1 MFNTVNHTGLTVSSV
16 EESLR
21 FYRDTLGLHHETE
34 RSGEF
39 SGPFL
44 SHLTGYEGTHL
55 RIAMVQCKD
64 GSRIQL
70 EEFVNPVLEKD
81 EVEWGQPGSWHLC
94 VEVSDMFEIFEAVK
108 NNGYRIV
115 SDPPEPVPL
124 PEESIHYG
132 GYFLGVLDPDGH
144 VIEILQTPPQYREK
158 YS

>member
-1 MFNTVNHTGLTVSSV
+1 MFNTVNHTGLTVASV
-16 EESLR
+16 EESLK
-21 FYRDTLGLHHETE
+21 FYRDTLGLTVEE
-34 RSGEF
+34 ARSGEW

-44 SHLTGYEGTHL
+44 SRLTGHPGTHL
-55 RIAMVQCKD
+55 RIAMVQCND

-70 EEFVNPVLEKD
+70 EEFVNPRLDKV

-94 VEVSDMFEIFEAVK
+94 VEVSDMFEVFEAVK
-108 NNGYRIV
+108 KGGYRIV

-144 VIEILQTPPQYREK
+144 VIEILQPPAK
-158 YS
+158 YSAKYN

>member
-16 EESLR
+16 EESLK
-21 FYRDTLGLHHETE
+21 FYRDTLGLKHEE
-34 RSGEF
+34 ARSGEW
-39 SGPFL
+39 SGAFL
-44 SHLTGYEGTHL
+44 SHLTGYEGTRL
-55 RIAMVQCKD
+55 RIEMVQCED

-70 EEFVNPVLEKD
+70 EQFVNPVLEKE

-94 VEVSDMFEIFEAVK
+94 VEVSDVFAVLEEVK
-108 NNGYRIV
+108 KNGYRIV
-115 SDPPEPVPL
+115 SNPPEPVPL

-144 VIEILQTPPQYREK
+144 VIELLQPPAQYREQ

>member
-16 EESLR
+16 EQSLR
-21 FYRDTLGLHHETE
+21 FYRDTLGLTVEE
-34 RSGEF
+34 ARSGEW
-39 SGPFL
+39 SGGFL
-44 SHLTGYEGTHL
+44 SHLIGYEGTHL

-70 EEFVNPVLEKD
+70 EEFVHPVLEKH
-81 EVEWGQPGSWHLC
+81 EVEWGQPGAWHLC
-94 VEVSDMFEIFEAVK
+94 VEVSDIFEVFEAVK
-108 NNGYRIV
+108 SGGYRIV
-115 SDPPEPVPL
+115 SDPAEPVPL

-144 VIEILQTPPQYREK
+144 VIEVLQPPVQYDQR

>member
-16 EESLR
+16 DESLK
-21 FYRDTLGLHHETE
+21 FYRDTLGLHHEE
-34 RSGEF
+34 ARSGEW
-39 SGPFL
+39 SGSFL
-44 SHLTGYEGTHL
+44 SHLTGYDGTHL

-70 EEFVNPVLEKD
+70 EEFVNPVLDKY

-94 VEVSDMFEIFEAVK
+94 VEVSDMFEVFEAVK
-108 NNGYRIV
+108 QNGYRIV

-144 VIEILQTPPQYREK
+144 VIEILQPPAEYRKQYN
-158 YS
+158 

>member
-16 EESLR
+16 EESLK
-21 FYRDTLGLHHETE
+21 FYRDTLGLQHEE
-34 RSGEF
+34 ARSGEW
-39 SGPFL
+39 SQPFL

-55 RIAMVQCKD
+55 RIEMVQCAD

-70 EEFVNPVLEKD
+70 EQFVHPVLEKQ

-94 VEVSDMFEIFEAVK
+94 VEVSDVFAVLEAVK
-108 NNGYRIV
+108 ENGYRIV

-144 VIEILQTPPQYREK
+144 LIEILQPPAAYREQ
-158 YS
+158 YN

>member
-16 EESLR
+16 EESLK
-21 FYRDTLGLHHETE
+21 FYRDTLGLKHEE
-34 RSGEF
+34 VRSGEF
-39 SGPFL
+39 SGSFL
-44 SHLTGYEGTHL
+44 SHLTGYEGTRL
-55 RIAMVQCKD
+55 RIEMVQCKD

-70 EEFVNPVLEKD
+70 EEFVNPVLEKE

-94 VEVSDMFEIFEAVK
+94 VEVSDVFEVLEAVK
-108 NNGYRIV
+108 KNGYRIA

-144 VIEILQTPPQYREK
+144 VIEILQPPPQYREK
-158 YS
+158 YN